1 MIFPLKISWE
11 TLLFT
16 KTLIMLKSAFSWY
29 FHVHLLTEYRIYSKE
44 RLCLKERLPR
54 ISAPLLTWNIWW
66 VPPSNKR
73 PSFLWKTALFW
84 KIVLKGDAYLE
95 STSKIPIIQLSSL
108 YSYFSFVYSD
118 TFAIRHSILLLL
130 LLFLL
135 FDLRGKLKIF
145 WCLFDIFND
154 RLPWKSASLE

>member
-1 MIFPLKISWE
+1 
-11 TLLFT
+11 
-16 KTLIMLKSAFSWY
+16 MLKSAFSWY

-54 ISAPLLTWNIWW
+54 ISAPFLTWNIWW

-73 PSFLWKTALFW
+73 PSFLCNKALFW
-84 KIVLKGDAYLE
+84 KIVLKGGAYLE

-108 YSYFSFVYSD
+108 YSYFSFVSSD
-118 TFAIRHSILLLL
+118 VLHTILNIRHSVLLLL

-154 RLPWKSASLE
+154 CLPWKSASLE